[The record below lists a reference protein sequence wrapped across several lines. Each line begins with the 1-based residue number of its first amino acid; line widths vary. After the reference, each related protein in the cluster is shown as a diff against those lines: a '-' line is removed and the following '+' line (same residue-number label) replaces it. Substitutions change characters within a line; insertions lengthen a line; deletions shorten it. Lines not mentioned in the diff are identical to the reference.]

1 MGYTVNFDSG
11 HSVNFDQQP
20 SPEDIQAV
28 ADKLFPKQPSALGQ
42 AAGAVGQGIAM
53 GGQGI
58 LKGAALGIGGVA
70 GALGAHDTANQFF
83 EAVRKE
89 NAGEPGSLSKGIHDF
104 FGDQGMAPQGNW
116 EHASNLISGITTLGA
131 GAPGAIGAMAGGAT
145 EHMDQLS
152 NQGVDP
158 STALASGELQF
169 GGNLAAGAVLP
180 KGLLP
185 TIGAN
190 VAANAAVRAAT
201 TEYLKHQGYNDVAAK
216 QPAWDDAASMVSDAV
231 FGGVAHALWGEKPTT
246 PEETPPAEHTPT
258 TPQEA
263 PGQLS
268 LPLEGGYHQPDLFAD
283 RTAPRDFEAE
293 RPEMY
298 GEQGSL
304 LPKGFEPGNQM
315 SLFPEGTSHDN
326 QVRKDTEQEAQ
337 ANQMADE
344 GGHPGAGIPGKDTA
358 IHSPNY
364 TSFLGRDLSPGEQ
377 AWVDQHGQGDY
388 MHPEDRE
395 DANLH
400 WNSVGGKDI
409 SHLVD
414 AQGRIDPMQGLD
426 WISKNSDGYLRYAAK
441 MLQRFPGI
449 FESLDAYV
457 QQGRFDG
464 YANEHGAV
472 GSYYSGTH
480 SISLGSKYVNDRV
493 FMHEMFHAA
502 TTRVIDLAGTKFSNP
517 KIEGF
522 KKDLDTILARVRDA
536 GGPRSELEGDPWQ
549 RTSYEYKEANVKRGP
564 VYGLTNVK
572 ELISET
578 FSNPNFQRLLQKI
591 KIRGIDGYTAIKD
604 GISKVFGGSRPTVNA
619 VIDVTK
625 AIAEYHAQN
634 FNKVEEDSIKAG
646 IRARNNMET
655 PMQST
660 ARMANEKGI
669 TEDPVDKAVSQT
681 PGLGKMQERYVEPA
695 PKPEM
700 IKSAMQGVKDL
711 PKTVGEFIQQ
721 HFTISNEQYANL
733 KRNPAIY
740 MFGKLYSRANSL
752 SHFYEDTVVNKL
764 REDIKRLIPDSN
776 WKSLKNVKDLMI
788 KEDLANKPDVDAQGK
803 LSPAEKKVYDM
814 MRETQKKNLDF
825 INDKRLANGMDPIKP
840 RDQYMTSHW
849 SGPWKVEVTK
859 MVDGSPRTV
868 GWVAGHS
875 KAEVRKGMEYIKKN
889 NPDYQM
895 NEKID
900 FRRQLYDKGQ
910 DYMTTY
916 KDFITA
922 FGKDDPHT
930 KAFAD
935 FINDYYAKEG
945 KNVND
950 FSKHFEPKTGSK
962 YFVGD
967 RPWLYP
973 RKDTVSW
980 WGTQLDHMAQGYKW
994 AAMQDAVHASSKIL
1008 SDPELK
1014 QSHPNTLEYL
1024 AEHARVQMGFGKD
1037 KLISGFE
1044 NAVFKGLGE
1053 LVDTI
1058 PGIRNVPM
1066 DLRAGTQA
1074 LKFSKNLIYLKALG
1088 FWKPQ
1093 HFLVNGLFQ
1102 PFFTMPRHM
1111 KLTAEGYSHNPLETL
1126 THGMKDAQAILLN
1139 HYSKGLN
1146 GGNTVKLSDLAKK
1159 AADFLI
1165 TNQVATNNPFSDVG
1179 ELGRSKSDAFVKKS
1193 QAIGGYFMQEGERVA
1208 RVNAFMS
1215 FVHHLRQSGK
1225 YGDLDVHE
1233 NLLNLFSDA
1242 NRQTTETMG
1251 SFRHTDRA
1259 LAFTK
1264 LGLLGTGLS
1273 TLRQFEINFLNQFHD
1288 YAKLAIEKNNY
1299 APLLAMS
1306 GIQLAYAGIMGFVG
1320 FESLDQL
1327 YKWFRDMV
1335 PTKFVSPEFAQWSPK
1350 NFVMQHL
1357 PFEAQRGLVSP
1368 WTGINFASSL
1378 ESGTIVDPSITGLFP
1393 FLSELKN
1400 TTEPV
1405 WNYISDPSKD
1415 NLHKMI
1421 YNQMPYG
1428 MRGMMETGKAF
1439 GQDLPEAINTR
1450 DWFTSPSG
1458 VSSSPNNPGVG
1469 NYKRGEAPGGLM
1481 TNEENIRSWGFMG
1494 TKEAATKER
1503 DFASK
1508 ENEQSLQ
1515 DRRDTLT
1522 GDLDSAIRNKDMS
1535 SATDYIQKYVGLG
1548 GDPRTLMSNSH
1559 FRDLVMKWN
1568 TDYQQKAAMGARNLE
1583 GVEKY
1588 MRLRN
1593 YLLGVQNYYGPANAA
1608 NQGRGAGS

>member
-1 MGYTVNFDSG
+1 MPYTVNFDSG

-53 GGQGI
+53 GGQSI

-70 GALGAHDTANQFF
+70 GALGAQGTADDFF

-89 NAGEPGSLSKGIHDF
+89 NAGEPGSLNKGIHDF
-104 FGDQGMAPQGNW
+104 FGDQGMSPQGNW
-116 EHASNLISGITTLGA
+116 EKASNLIAGVTSLGA
-131 GAPGAIGAMAGGAT
+131 GAGNAIGAMGGGAT

-158 STALASGELQF
+158 TTALTSGEMQF

-190 VAANAAVRAAT
+190 VAANAAVRGAT
-201 TEYLKHQGYNDVAAK
+201 KQYLKSQGYNDVAEK
-216 QPAWDDAASMVSDAV
+216 QPAWNDMESMVNDAI
-231 FGGVAHALWGEKPTT
+231 FGGIAHALWGEKPPSEPSKTAPETT
-246 PEETPPAEHTPT
+246 SPEAGTPPPS
-258 TPQEA
+258 
-263 PGQLS
+263 QLE
-268 LPLEGGYHQPDLFAD
+268 LPLQGGYHQGDLFAD
-283 RTAPRDFEAE
+283 KTTPRDWEAE

-304 LPKGFEPGNQM
+304 LHRGFEPGNQM

-326 QVRKDTEQEAQ
+326 ITRKDTEHEAQ
-337 ANQMADE
+337 AKDMEAE
-344 GGHPGAGIPGKDTA
+344 GGNPGGGIPGKDTSIA
-358 IHSPNY
+358 SPHY
-364 TSFLGRDLSPGEQ
+364 SSFLGRELNPGEQ
-377 AWVDQHGQGDY
+377 AWVDEHGQGDF
-388 MHPEDRE
+388 MHPDDRE
-395 DANLH
+395 EANLH
-400 WNSVGGKDI
+400 WNSTGGKDL
-409 SHLVD
+409 SHLID
-414 AQGRIDPMQGLD
+414 DQGRIDPFKAMD
-426 WISKNSDGYLRYAAK
+426 WISSNSDGYLRYAAK
-441 MLQRFPGI
+441 MLQKFPDI
-449 FESLDAYV
+449 FKSLDVYV
-457 QQGRFDG
+457 QLGKFDG
-464 YANEHGAV
+464 HANETGNA
-472 GSYYSGTH
+472 GSYYPDTH
-480 SISLGSKYVNDRV
+480 SISLGKGYTNDRV
-493 FMHEMFHAA
+493 FMHEMLHAA
-502 TTRVIDLAGTKFSNP
+502 TSRVLRLVGTKYSNP
-517 KIEGF
+517 TIDKF
-522 KKDLDTILARVRDA
+522 NKDLETILARIKDA
-536 GGPRSELEGDPWQ
+536 GSPRSEFEGDPWQ
-549 RTSYEYKEANVKRGP
+549 RTSYEFKGTNVKRGP
-564 VYGLTNVK
+564 VYGLSNIR
-572 ELISET
+572 ELLSET

-591 KIRGIDGYTAIKD
+591 KIRGIDGYQTIVN
-604 GISKVFGGSRPTVNA
+604 GVSKVFDGSRYVVNPL
-619 VIDVTK
+619 IDITK
-625 AIAEYHAQN
+625 SIAQYHAEN
-634 FNKVEEDSIKAG
+634 FNKIEDDFHKAG
-646 IRARNNMET
+646 IKARDHMET
-655 PMQST
+655 PMQSA
-660 ARMANEKGI
+660 ARQANEKGI
-669 TEDPVDKAVSQT
+669 SEDPIDKSVSAT
-681 PGLGKMQERYVEPA
+681 PGLGKMQEKYVEPA

-700 IKSAMQGVKDL
+700 IKAAMLGVKDL
-711 PKTVGEFIQQ
+711 PKTVGEFVQQ

-740 MFGKLYSRANSL
+740 MFGKLYGRANAL
-752 SHFYEDTVVNKL
+752 AHYYEDTVVNKL
-764 REDIKRLIPDSN
+764 REDIKNLIPDSN

-788 KEDLANKPDVDAQGK
+788 KEDLDNAPDLKEQAK

-825 INDKRLANGMDPIKP
+825 INEKRLANGMDPIKP

-849 SGPWKVEVTK
+849 SGPWKAEVTK
-859 MVDGSPRTV
+859 MIDGQPVNV

-875 KAEVRKGMEYIKKN
+875 KAEVRKGIEYIKKN
-889 NPDYQM
+889 NPDYQV
-895 NEKID
+895 NEKVD
-900 FRRQLYDKGQ
+900 YRRQLYDKGQ

-922 FGKDDPHT
+922 FGKDSPHT

-935 FINDYYAKEG
+935 FINDFYAKEG

-950 FSKHFEPKTGSK
+950 FSKHFEPKQGSRF
-962 YFVGD
+962 FVGD
-967 RPWLYP
+967 RPWLDA

-980 WGTQLDHMAQGYKW
+980 WGTQLDHMSQGYKW
-994 AAMQDAVHASSKIL
+994 ASMQDAVHASSKIL

-1037 KLISGFE
+1037 KLVSAFE

-1053 LVDTI
+1053 MIDTI
-1058 PGIRNVPM
+1058 PGIRNVPI

-1093 HFLVNGLFQ
+1093 HLLVNGLFQ

-1111 KLTAEGYSHNPLETL
+1111 KLSAEGYSHNPLETL
-1126 THGMKDAQAILLN
+1126 VHGMRDSQAILIN

-1146 GGNTVKLSDLAKK
+1146 GGNTVKLTDIAKK
-1159 AADFLI
+1159 AADFLV

-1179 ELGRSKSDAFVKKS
+1179 ELGRSVSDAFVKKS

-1225 YGDLDVHE
+1225 YGDLSNHE

-1264 LGLLGTGLS
+1264 LGLVGTGLS

-1288 YAKLAIEKNNY
+1288 YAKLAIEKKNY

-1327 YKWFRDMV
+1327 YRWFRDMV

-1357 PFEAQRGLVSP
+1357 PFEAQRGIVSP

-1378 ESGTIVDPSITGLFP
+1378 ESGTIVDPSLTGIFP

-1400 TTEPV
+1400 TTAPV
-1405 WNYISDPSKD
+1405 WDYISNPSKD

-1421 YNQMPYG
+1421 YNQLPYG
-1428 MRGMMETGKAF
+1428 MRGMVETGKAF
-1439 GQDLPEAINTR
+1439 GQDLPDAINTR
-1450 DWFTSPSG
+1450 SWFTSPAG
-1458 VSSSPNNPGVG
+1458 VSSSPNNPGEG
-1469 NYKRGEAPGGLM
+1469 NYRRGEAPGGLM

-1508 ENEQSLQ
+1508 QNEQSLQ
-1515 DRRDTLT
+1515 ERRDSLT
-1522 GDLDSAIRNKDMS
+1522 SSLDSAIRNNDMS
-1535 SATDYIQKYVGLG
+1535 GATNYIQKYVSLG
-1548 GDPRTLMSNSH
+1548 GDPRTLMSNNH
-1559 FRDLVMKWN
+1559 FRDLVIKWN
-1568 TDYQQKAAMGARNLE
+1568 TDFQQKAALGARNLE
-1583 GVEKY
+1583 GAEKY

-1608 NQGRGAGS
+1608 NQR